1 MGFFAQRAPS
11 VFVGMLALL
20 LLSPVV
26 EPAEAQHF
34 GRNKVIYDDFD
45 FQRIQTEHFDVY
57 YYPPMEPAA
66 QDAARMAERWY
77 GRLSRVF
84 QHELLGRIPII
95 FYADDTDFQQT
106 NVIGGFIGE
115 GTGGVTEGGRQRL
128 IMPFTG
134 AYAETDR
141 ILGHEL
147 VHVFQ
152 YDIWKQNPRTF
163 RLGALPLWLIEGTAE
178 YLSSGRQEPHTAM
191 WMREAVRAADIPTTR
206 QLTREQNRYF
216 PYRYGQALMAYVGGN
231 YGDQALG
238 ILYRQAGFS
247 GVDQAI
253 QEVLGV
259 TAEELSDAWAESL
272 RETYEAPLAGRTPPE
287 EVGQRILSRETTGGR
302 MNFSPAISPDG
313 RYVAFF
319 SERGL
324 FSVDLYVAD
333 TETGEVIRRLTKS
346 GTSSHFDAVRFIS
359 SAGSWSPDGRRLA
372 FVTFRKG
379 NNQIAI
385 LNARTGR
392 IENRYR
398 VRSVGGINNPA
409 WGPDGRRIAFS
420 GNTGGITNLYVLDTE
435 SGGVRQLT
443 DDRTAALQPAWS
455 PGGERLAY
463 VTDQGPGT
471 NFSRLTFGE
480 MRIGMVEVASGE
492 TRVLPLFRQAR
503 HINPQFSPDGR
514 HLYFVADPDGISDVY
529 RYALE
534 DEQIARMTNLST
546 GVSGIT
552 SLSPALSVASQAGR
566 LVFSVYE
573 SDGYSIHSLDLS
585 EVEATPVERAANPA
599 RADVGL
605 PPPEPADRPGLV
617 SGYLSDPSGL
627 PEQETFEGR
636 PYRPRLHLDY
646 IGAQG
651 GVGVGYTSGVDR
663 FNTQVGGGVGFL
675 WNDLMGDHT
684 VYSVV
689 QANGTVKDIGGGV
702 SYLNRSGRLQWGAS
716 LSHTPIRSGSWQ
728 VRREPFSIGDQTVLS
743 TRIDQIL
750 QRTFVDQV
758 AGNVAFPLNTNQR
771 LEGSLG
777 YTRLSYDFE
786 IETTRV
792 VGNQLIERDRTS
804 FRSPSGLNLIDA
816 TTAFVGDYSFQG
828 FTGPIRGRRY
838 RLEVGSQFGD
848 LFYQTVLGDYR
859 QYLFLRPVTL
869 AFRGLHFGRYGQ
881 DAEDR
886 RLTPQFL
893 GNGTLMRGYSF
904 FSFDPEECGTVPGE
918 CPVFDRLIGSRTAVA
933 SAEVRVPVLGVR
945 ELGLISF
952 PYLPTDLIAFA
963 DGGVAWSSNDPPVFE
978 FERESNDR
986 IPVFSTGLGA
996 RINVLGA
1003 LVLELSYT
1011 YPFQRPDKGWHI
1023 DVQVSPGW

>member
-1 MGFFAQRAPS
+1 MGA
-11 VFVGMLALL
+11 VGVVLL
-20 LLSPVV
+20 LLCFAGGPT
-26 EPAEAQHF
+26 AQAQQF
-34 GRNKVIYDDFD
+34 GRNKVVYDDFD
-45 FQRIQTEHFDVY
+45 FQQIQTEHFDVY

-134 AYAETDR
+134 AYGETDR

-163 RLGALPLWLIEGTAE
+163 QLGALPLWLIEGTAE
-178 YLSSGRQEPHTAM
+178 YLSSGRQDPHTGM
-191 WMREAVRAADIPTTR
+191 WMREAVRTEDIPTTR
-206 QLTREQNRYF
+206 QLTREQNQYF

-259 TAEELSDAWAESL
+259 TAEELSASWAESQ
-272 RETYEAPLAGRTPPE
+272 RETYEAPLAERTPPS
-287 EVGQRILSRETTGGR
+287 EVGQRLLSRETTGGR

-359 SAGSWSPDGRRLA
+359 SAGSWAPDGRRLA
-372 FVTFRKG
+372 FVTFRQG

-385 LNARTGR
+385 LNARTER
-392 IENRYR
+392 IETRYR
-398 VRSVGGINNPA
+398 VEAVGGINNPA

-420 GNTGGITNLYVLDTE
+420 GNTGGVTNLYVLDTQ
-435 SGGVRQLT
+435 SGDVRQLT

-455 PGGERLAY
+455 PDGERLAY
-463 VTDQGPGT
+463 VTDRGPGT
-471 NFSRLTFGE
+471 DFSRLSFGE
-480 MRIGMVEVASGE
+480 MRIGLLDVSSGD
-492 TRVLPLFRQAR
+492 TRVLPLFEDAR

-514 HLYFVADPDGISDVY
+514 RLYFVADPDGYSDVY
-529 RYALE
+529 RYDFE
-534 DEQIARMTNLST
+534 DEQLARMTRLAT

-552 SLSPALSVASQAGR
+552 SLSPALSVARQSGD

-573 SDGYSIHSLDLS
+573 SDGYSIHGLDLD
-585 EVEATPVERAANPA
+585 EREGTPVERAANPA
-599 RADVGL
+599 RADVSL
-605 PPPEPADRPGLV
+605 PPTEATDQPGLV
-617 SGYLSDPSGL
+617 SGYLGDPSGL
-627 PEQETFEGR
+627 PEQTSFEDR

-646 IGAQG
+646 IGVQG

-663 FNTQVGGGVGFL
+663 FNTQIGGGVGFL

-684 VYSVV
+684 LYSVV

-716 LSHTPIRSGSWQ
+716 VSHTPIRSGSWN
-728 VRREPFSIGDQTVLS
+728 VRREPFKIGDQVFTS

-758 AGNVAFPLNTNQR
+758 AGNVAYPLNVNQR
-771 LEGSLG
+771 LEASLG

-792 VGNQLIERDRTS
+792 IGNQIIERDRTS
-804 FRSPSGLNLIDA
+804 VRAPDGLNLIDL
-816 TTAFVGDYSFQG
+816 TTAFVGDYSIQG
-828 FTGPIRGRRY
+828 FTGPIQGRRY

-859 QYLFLRPVTL
+859 QYLFVRPVTL
-869 AFRGLHFGRYGQ
+869 AFRGLHFGRYGP
-881 DAEDR
+881 DGEDG

-893 GNGTLMRGYSF
+893 GNGTLIRGYSF
-904 FSFDPEECGTVPGE
+904 FSFDPEECGTSPGS

-933 SAEVRVPVLGVR
+933 SAEVRLPVLGVR

-952 PYLPTDLIAFA
+952 PYLPTELIAFA
-963 DGGVAWSSNDPPVFE
+963 DGGVAWSSDEAPTFAFDRDSSE
-978 FERESNDR
+978 R
-986 IPVFSTGLGA
+986 IPVFSTGLGT
-996 RINVLGA
+996 RVNVLGA
-1003 LVLELSYT
+1003 LILELSYA
-1011 YPFQRPDKGWHI
+1011 YPFQRPDRGWHFDFQI
-1023 DVQVSPGW
+1023 SPGW